1 MDRGVRGTRVRVGAS
16 AGGIQA
22 ARAGFFGRYQW
33 ALSAPIN
40 SARNCSLLK
49 FKAPNAPFR
58 TQIAHFKM
66 PIAAKTAHFWHICL
80 PPEANYPANPR
91 EEFRKI
97 ACILVT
103 AVLSSLCECAEP
115 THKSETS
122 RRRPTVPKWEA
133 NRHHPISNRRSA
145 D

>member
-1 MDRGVRGTRVRVGAS
+1 MDRGGRGTRVRVGAS

-58 TQIAHFKM
+58 TQIAYFKV

-80 PPEANYPANPR
+80 PPEANYPANPH
-91 EEFRKI
+91 EEFRKS
-97 ACILVT
+97 ACVLVT
-103 AVLSSLCECAEP
+103 TVLPSPREYADP
-115 THKSETS
+115 THKAETS
-122 RRRPTVPKWEA
+122 PRRPVVPK
-133 NRHHPISNRRSA
+133 
-145 D
+145 